1 MKKAF
6 KLFICLLMI
15 LTLVGCTKT
24 EEPAEEPA
32 EEPVEEKTG
41 LDIMFVVTGSLG
53 GGNNVDDVK
62 AAIDEYVATYGG
74 TVNTAECKM
83 DTSIYQ
89 STLETAADSGEY
101 DLIITGFGS
110 MVEALCNT
118 AKEYPD
124 QKFLLFDAA
133 IDYKA
138 NDVPNCVSVQ
148 ALGNQGGF
156 LAGALAALMTSS
168 EDAELA
174 NPEKVVGFIGA
185 TESTAILDF
194 FFGYVDG
201 VKYVDEETEVLY
213 SFVGSQTDSAL
224 TQELA
229 ITQNS
234 TANADVIFAATNSDL
249 AVADAATSN
258 GFYAICCDTDE
269 AAAIA
274 GTNADEAAHIV
285 TSVIKDYKGMV
296 YPMLVQ
302 IGEGTVSWGTH
313 SYISYAQGGVRL
325 ADNEWFQGTVPAS
338 VMEQYKA
345 IVADLSDG
353 KLTVST
359 AYGADEAA
367 VNAKKALCSE
377 KTN

>member
-1 MKKAF
+1 MKKIV
-6 KLFICLLMI
+6 KLLICLLM
-15 LTLVGCTKT
+15 LVVVVGCTKT
-24 EEPAEEPA
+24 NEPENTPEDS
-32 EEPVEEKTG
+32 VEEKTG
-41 LDIMFVVTGSLG
+41 MNIMFVVTGSLG

-74 TVNTAECKM
+74 SVNTAECKM

-101 DLIITGFGS
+101 DLIVTGFGS

-133 IDYKA
+133 INYA
-138 NDVPNCVSVQ
+138 ENDVPNCVSVQ

-156 LAGALAALMTSS
+156 LAGALAALLTSS
-168 EDAELA
+168 EDAEYA
-174 NPEKVVGFIGA
+174 NDKKVVGFIGA

-201 VKYVDEETEVLY
+201 VKYVDEETEILY

-229 ITQNS
+229 IAQNG
-234 TANADVIFAATNSDL
+234 TDADVIFAATNSDL
-249 AVADAATSN
+249 AVADAATDK

-269 AAAIA
+269 AASIA

-296 YPMLVQ
+296 YPMLEQ
-302 IGEGTVSWGTH
+302 IGNGTVAWGTH

-325 ADNEWFQGTVPAS
+325 ADNEWFKAAVPAA
-338 VMEQYKA
+338 VMEQYEKV
-345 IVADLSDG
+345 VADLAAGNLS
-353 KLTVST
+353 VST